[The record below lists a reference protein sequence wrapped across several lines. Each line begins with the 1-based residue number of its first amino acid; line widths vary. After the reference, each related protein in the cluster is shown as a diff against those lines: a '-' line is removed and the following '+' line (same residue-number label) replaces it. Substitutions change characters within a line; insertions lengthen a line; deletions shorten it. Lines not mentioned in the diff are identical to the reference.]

1 MYRFFIACI
10 LFSFLSSLALPTFAE
25 SFVTR
30 RPVYNHYNRG
40 FHHNNRFHHKKF
52 PTNHQKVPH
61 RVINRYNNPY
71 YYNNNGFYNNRFN
84 NSRFYRPG
92 YTTSF
97 SDIGAL
103 ENYTLNKNFS
113 NESDLERLE
122 RLEMQA
128 FGAIQSGD
136 INQRYDNVRSAIL
149 ARPQTGGTRNSL
161 FRTIGNFFGGQ
172 MTGFSPSFDND
183 PFFADSFFNQNPYP
197 TTYGTQSAST
207 YKRPF
212 GGGSRIQNYG
222 TGSTCGIQLLD

>member
-1 MYRFFIACI
+1 MYRCIIASIVFII
-10 LFSFLSSLALPTFAE
+10 FSTFILPTNAGT
-25 SFVTR
+25 FVTR
-30 RPVYNHYNRG
+30 RPVYNNYNKG
-40 FHHNNRFHHKKF
+40 FNHNKRFHNKRF
-52 PTNHQKVPH
+52 PTNNQRAPR

-84 NSRFYRPG
+84 NSRFYRPN

-97 SDIGAL
+97 ADIGAL
-103 ENYTLNKNFS
+103 ESYSLNKNFS

-128 FGAIQSGD
+128 FGAIQNGD
-136 INQRYDNVRSAIL
+136 INQRYDNVRSALL
-149 ARPQTGGTRNSL
+149 ARPKIDGTRNSL

-172 MTGFSPSFDND
+172 MTGFTPSFDND
-183 PFFADSFFNQNPYP
+183 PFFSDSFFNQNPYP

-207 YKRPF
+207 YSRPF

-222 TGSTCGIQLLD
+222 TGSTCGVQLLD

>member
-1 MYRFFIACI
+1 MYRFIIAFLMFAFIFPFV
-10 LFSFLSSLALPTFAE
+10 LQAE
-25 SFVTR
+25 ADTIVTR
-30 RPVYNHYNRG
+30 RPVYNSGFNRG
-40 FHHNNRFHHKKF
+40 FNHNRRLHNYNNRNIRR
-52 PTNHQKVPH
+52 PYRRAPH
-61 RVINRYNNPY
+61 RIINRYNNPY
-71 YYNNNGFYNNRFN
+71 IYNRFN
-84 NSRFYRPG
+84 NFNNRRYYTPG
-92 YTTSF
+92 FTTSF

-103 ENYTLNKNFS
+103 ENYTLNRNYK

-149 ARPQTGGTRNSL
+149 SRPQPDRTRNSL

-172 MTGFSPSFDND
+172 LTGATPSFDND

-197 TTYGTQSAST
+197 ST
-207 YKRPF
+207 FGNQTAETFSRPF

-222 TGSTCGIQLLD
+222 TGSNCGVQLLD